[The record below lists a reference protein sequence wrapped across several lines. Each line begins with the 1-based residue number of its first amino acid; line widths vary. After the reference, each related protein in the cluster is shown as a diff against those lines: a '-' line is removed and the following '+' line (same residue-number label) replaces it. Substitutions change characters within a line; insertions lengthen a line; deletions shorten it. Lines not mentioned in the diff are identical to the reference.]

1 MHSPKEVAQFL
12 MKYHDNLS
20 KETLGDYFGEEAQ
33 FNISVSNSLVLDGDN
48 KIFSS
53 LLGPRSVH

>member
-53 LLGPRSVH
+53 LLGP